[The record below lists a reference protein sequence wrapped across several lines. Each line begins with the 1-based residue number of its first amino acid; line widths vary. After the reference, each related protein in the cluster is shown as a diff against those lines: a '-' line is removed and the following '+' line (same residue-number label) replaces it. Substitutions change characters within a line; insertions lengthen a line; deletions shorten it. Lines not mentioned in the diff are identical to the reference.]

1 MIDYTAILTRRYA
14 GKQWI
19 LDGDDYTGLTW
30 LDNSA
35 KPSKA
40 TLDGLWAEVQQEIAN
55 EAANKLAKR
64 QAVLDKIGLTADEAA
79 ALLGQFGNIGDL
91 DRLRNN
97 TRQYTYRQSTSQK
110 HDVR

>member
-30 LDNSA
+30 LDDSP

-40 TLDGLWAEVQQEIAN
+40 TLDGLWSEVQTEIAD

-79 ALLGQFGNIGDL
+79 ALLG
-91 DRLRNN
+91 
-97 TRQYTYRQSTSQK
+97 
-110 HDVR
+110 